1 VRIPHCNGN
10 AGERG
15 VTEHDDGKHGTLV
28 DQDGNE
34 RTCQLL
40 VRGRRLSLQPLCHV
54 ACSAA
59 RRAGV
64 SGSFVGR
71 DGGIRD
77 DEMGHCHSTSPGKER
92 MAENIIFTDEQE
104 FAK

>member
-1 VRIPHCNGN
+1 MRIPHCNGN

-59 RRAGV
+59 KRAGV
-64 SGSFVGR
+64 SRSFVG
-71 DGGIRD
+71 
-77 DEMGHCHSTSPGKER
+77 
-92 MAENIIFTDEQE
+92 
-104 FAK
+104 